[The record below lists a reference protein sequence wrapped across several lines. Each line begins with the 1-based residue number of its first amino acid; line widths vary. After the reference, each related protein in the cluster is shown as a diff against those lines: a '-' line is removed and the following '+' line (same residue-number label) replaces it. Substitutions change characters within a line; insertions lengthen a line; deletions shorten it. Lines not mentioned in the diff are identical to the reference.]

1 MTGRYTSSP
10 HVANQQIRCRVR
22 VAGSGGAELTET
34 QRRYQKLLLYGGA
47 ASAVISLFFLPIVFA
62 PIASEVCETIT

>member
-1 MTGRYTSSP
+1 MDRGDGALHSSP
-10 HVANQQIRCRVR
+10 YVVNQQTRCRVR

-47 ASAVISLFFLPIVFA
+47 ASAVVSLLFLPIVFA
-62 PIASEVCETIT
+62 PIA